1 LRSPTVY
8 GKKICSGAV
17 LQFKYP
23 ASAALVH
30 NTGDKVQIIA
40 DIIRLIFVPK
50 ASLRDAA
57 YQIMTL
63 AIYNFSCDKMDH
75 RYDDLLQFGRLQ

>member
-1 LRSPTVY
+1 MM
-8 GKKICSGAV
+8 
-17 LQFKYP
+17 
-23 ASAALVH
+23 
-30 NTGDKVQIIA
+30 A
-40 DIIRLIFVPK
+40 DIMPQGRAQGKLMR
-50 ASLRDAA
+50 AYA